1 MKLGEKTCYTLQI
14 ITENEKRKSMGF
26 QRKVICKW
34 WFSTSYI
41 YNIYIYKYI
50 YMYTCVYIYIG
61 WYVGIFISPT
71 LGLKLPNYED
81 PSAPKLEKTHRADA
95 FHGPLGSSGPKPP
108 LIGKTPG
115 GS

>member
-1 MKLGEKTCYTLQI
+1 MLYPPDH
-14 ITENEKRKSMGF
+14 NRKRKKEIHGF
-26 QRKVICKW
+26 PEESDLQMVVFHIIYI
-34 WFSTSYI
+34 YI
-41 YNIYIYKYI
+41 YNIYIY
-50 YMYTCVYIYIG
+50 MYTCVYIYIYIG